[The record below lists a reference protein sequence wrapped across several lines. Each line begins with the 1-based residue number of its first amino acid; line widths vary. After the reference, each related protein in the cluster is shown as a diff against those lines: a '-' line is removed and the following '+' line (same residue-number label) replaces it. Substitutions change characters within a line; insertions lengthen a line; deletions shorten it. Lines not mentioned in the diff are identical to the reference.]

1 MSVVVVLHRKFFHT
15 PQLQSLA
22 QNETFL
28 GCFQT
33 SAAGEEEEQP
43 VQEQEAATTTA
54 VEELGYGESVLRE
67 WRLSRGHGDHGS
79 VCPEGTSTY
88 SQSHTKL
95 HSPTFFYFLVL
106 PTSSVTNLSQIFTIH
121 SYTMKDT
128 RLGIKGLVDT
138 FTHTISEL
146 LFSNNL
152 FCLIVCLFVCLFGNK
167 QFGNY

>member
-138 FTHTISEL
+138 CTHTISEL
-146 LFSNNL
+146 LFSNK
-152 FCLIVCLFVCLFGNK
+152 FCCLIVCLFAW
-167 QFGNY
+167 Q